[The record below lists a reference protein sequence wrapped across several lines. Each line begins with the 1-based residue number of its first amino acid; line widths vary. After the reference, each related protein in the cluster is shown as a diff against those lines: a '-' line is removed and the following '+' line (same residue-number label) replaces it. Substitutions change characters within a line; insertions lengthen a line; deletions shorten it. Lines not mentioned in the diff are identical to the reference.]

1 MGNEIMNDER
11 LSSIYQQIMAR
22 ASAASPGTGVTPDEM
37 LAVIERRVS
46 AAERLRILD
55 RVMQSE
61 ETRQDF
67 ELLRTAMAASRP
79 ARRVVPRWAMAAAAV
94 VILTTGGLTVWR
106 ASLQENVLRGA
117 ESNIE
122 LTAPHDSP
130 AVSAPLVFAWR
141 RVPRA
146 VSYEIELV
154 EASGALVHLAGVR
167 DTSWTPPDSVHLASG
182 VEYRWWVRATL
193 DDGTTIEA
201 PPRRLVLSP

>member
-11 LSSIYQQIMAR
+11 LSGIYQQILAR
-22 ASAASPGTGVTPDEM
+22 TSQASPGTGVTPEEM
-37 LAVIERRVS
+37 LAVIERRVPD
-46 AAERLRILD
+46 AERLRILD

-79 ARRVVPRWAMAAAAV
+79 ARLAVPRWAVAAAAV
-94 VILTTGGLTVWR
+94 VLLTTGGLVVWR
-106 ASLQENVLRGA
+106 VATPDSVLRGSG
-117 ESNIE
+117 SNIE

-154 EASGALVHLAGVR
+154 EGSGTLVHIGTVQ
-167 DTSWTPPDSVHLASG
+167 DTTWTPPESVHLASG